1 MLTIPF
7 NTSLRET
14 LAAVGRTRAR
24 EFGYYSVQA
33 TKPQTL
39 AYAHADSPA
48 GLLAWIYEKLV
59 VLTDGYEWTDD
70 EGAHLSPAISGR
82 FG

>member
-1 MLTIPF
+1 MFTF
-7 NTSLRET
+7 SFR
-14 LAAVGRTRAR
+14 AAKENRAR
-24 EFGYYSVQA
+24 TKRFFERGAGYMVEQA